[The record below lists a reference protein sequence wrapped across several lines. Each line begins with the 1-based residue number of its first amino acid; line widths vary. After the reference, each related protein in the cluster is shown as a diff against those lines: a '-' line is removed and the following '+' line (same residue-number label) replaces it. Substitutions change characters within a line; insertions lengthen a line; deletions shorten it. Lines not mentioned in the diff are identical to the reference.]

1 MIRGDIERWKVELAA
16 ADRSRSRTLA
26 EEIGKWIA
34 DGEDLIAEL
43 EHRHRGDEAATGS
56 STPGAP
62 LTRHPGIDTLK
73 TAGWI

>member
-1 MIRGDIERWKVELAA
+1 MHREEFAH
-16 ADRSRSRTLA
+16 ADRSGSRTWA
-26 EEIGKWIA
+26 DEISRWIA
-34 DGEDLIAEL
+34 DGEHLIAEL
-43 EHRHRGDEAATGS
+43 EHRHRSDEAATGS